1 MGLSEEALFEEAR
14 LIRKRMNMGGWLL
27 GGFLGL
33 VFGVK
38 LIGISTIRSQKD
50 YEVVKPSCFSCARC
64 CGYCPSDDM
73 HKPNFVPGTPA
84 YNEALALANPD
95 NEAQTEQKGAQEA
108 KV

>member
-1 MGLSEEALFEEAR
+1 
-14 LIRKRMNMGGWLL
+14 
-27 GGFLGL
+27 
-33 VFGVK
+33 
-38 LIGISTIRSQKD
+38 
-50 YEVVKPSCFSCARC
+50 
-64 CGYCPSDDM
+64 M